1 MTDTERDELLELAH
15 GYLERSLSKEQLQ
28 ELEARLDAD
37 AEARRIFVDFTHDH
51 AALHWRQVAEPTER
65 EIAENIEALSDFRPR
80 RLPTLWQACVAGA
93 IISLL
98 ALVLLQSRGET
109 VPATF
114 ATMEKTESARWESGD
129 LPTSEGVRLH
139 AGTLKLTRGLAT
151 IVFDSGAEVILEA
164 PAELELVD
172 QMNCVLHSGTA
183 VAEVS
188 EPAEGFRIETPTA
201 EVIDHGTRFVVN
213 VDRGSGATKTQVF
226 DGLVEVKLPDS
237 GESVH
242 LETGQQNF
250 VAGDKLG
257 DVMPEIAEG
266 TWLQTNRSSLRGPE
280 WKTLTTGD
288 PGANDGYVWGG
299 KPNDHVSDELLLL
312 KNSQDLAGPHR
323 KAYLRFALGEVAAK
337 QIVEA
342 ELSLRFTP
350 TGWGLASLLDDSHFL
365 VYGIT
370 EDSLDDWNHE
380 TMNWENAPA
389 NVLENGTDL
398 LPDKTTLLGEFTV
411 PRGIQSGT
419 FGIRGKKLA
428 RFLNDDQNRMASL
441 VVVRTT
447 METRGGGL
455 VHAFA
460 SSRHSSL
467 PAPKLLVRLEE

>member
-1 MTDTERDELLELAH
+1 MNDTERDELLELAH
-15 GYLERSLSKEQLQ
+15 GYLEGSLDEEQLHD
-28 ELEARLDAD
+28 LEIRLDAEP
-37 AEARRIFVDFTHDH
+37 EARRIFVDFTHDH
-51 AALHWRQVAEPTER
+51 AALHWRQIAEPTDGG
-65 EIAENIEALSDFRPR
+65 IAENMEALSDLQPR
-80 RLPTLWQACVAGA
+80 RLPTLWQACAAGA

-109 VPATF
+109 VPRTF
-114 ATMEKTESARWESGD
+114 AAMDKTESARWESGD

-139 AGTLKLTRGLAT
+139 AGILKLTRGLAT
-151 IVFDSGAEVILEA
+151 IAFDSGAEVILEA

-172 QMNCVLHSGTA
+172 QMNCLLHSGTA
-183 VAEVS
+183 VAEVT
-188 EPAEGFRIETPTA
+188 EPAKGFRIETPTA

-213 VDRGSGATKTQVF
+213 VDRGTGATKTQVF
-226 DGLVEVKLPDS
+226 DGLVEVKLPNS
-237 GESVH
+237 RESVH

-250 VAGDKLG
+250 VAGNKLG
-257 DVMPEIAEG
+257 DVMPEIKEG
-266 TWLQTNRSSLRGPE
+266 TWLRAERPLARGPE

-288 PGANDGYVWGG
+288 PGGDDSYVWGG
-299 KPNDHVSDELLLL
+299 RPNDHVSDELLLL

-323 KAYLRFALGEVAAK
+323 KAYLRFSLGNIIRE
-337 QIVEA
+337 QIVNA

-350 TGWGLASLLDDSHFL
+350 TGWGLAALVADSHFL

-370 EDSLDDWNHE
+370 DDSLDDWTHK

-398 LPDKTTLLGEFTV
+398 LPDKTILLGEFTV
-411 PRGIQSGT
+411 PRGVQSGT
-419 FGIRGKKLA
+419 FGMRGKKLA

-460 SSRHSSL
+460 SSRHPSL
-467 PAPKLLVRLEE
+467 PAPRLIVRLEE